1 MLYRALTQAAA
12 LGENPSS
19 ARRTAVSA
27 GAAQR
32 SRQITPAGAPAAAA
46 VAEPALCPSRAMS
59 FNSNIPLAKR
69 RFPGMINAVVFRFRG
84 GGPADDGKQH

>member
-12 LGENPSS
+12 LGGNPSS

-27 GAAQR
+27 GAGLEKQANN
-32 SRQITPAGAPAAAA
+32 AGGAPGS
-46 VAEPALCPSRAMS
+46 CRCGRAGTLS
-59 FNSNIPLAKR
+59 FNNNIPLAKR
-69 RFPGMINAVVFRFRG
+69 QFLGMINAVVFRFRG